1 MTAFRV
7 LALGVAL
14 AATASAACADDMTT
28 GGLTGL
34 DLYNHF
40 REQGVTIVSPP
51 TQPVTLIAPNR
62 AYDGHPMGPDATSAV
77 LLQTGDGHPCD
88 YTLGFDRPVRSVS
101 FNRSSLH
108 AGAGGVTHPY
118 WTVVAFGDEDRP
130 IASVGE
136 LRIRSRHDV
145 PARHFTLNGPGI
157 TRLVFWSDGKGAGE
171 VCNVVVDSL
180 YAQAW

>member
-1 MTAFRV
+1 MTAFRPLTLG
-7 LALGVAL
+7 LAIAAVGATTCAGDVAP
-14 AATASAACADDMTT
+14 

-34 DLYNHF
+34 DLYLRF

-51 TQPVTLIAPNR
+51 TQPVTMVAPNV
-62 AYDGHPMGPDATSAV
+62 AYDGHPMGPDPQGAV
-77 LLQTGDGHPCD
+77 LLQTGDGQPCD
-88 YTLGFDRPVRSVS
+88 YTLGFDRPVRWVS
-101 FNRSSLH
+101 FNRSALR
-108 AGAGGVTHPY
+108 AGGRSVTRPY

-145 PARHFTLNGPGI
+145 PARHFQLNGPGI
-157 TRLVFWSDGKGAGE
+157 TRLVFWGEGKGAGE

-180 YAQAW
+180 YTQAR